1 MLSSESGAIF
11 DASLHSFIAFNASSI
26 NELFSVPQN
35 VMLAHFDESAANA
48 EVANVSEV
56 ILIANASNNDKIF
69 FIIFTY
75 FIQFLKR

>member
-1 MLSSESGAIF
+1 MLLCIRL
-11 DASLHSFIAFNASSI
+11 LHLMLHQSI

-75 FIQFLKR
+75 FIQFFKR